1 MKYRIVEEIHEDNSI
16 SYKVQSRFCFIWSTV
31 STYCGSYGSPCI
43 YSRKED
49 AEERIEKFKQ
59 EEVHNNIKKCRVISY
74 H

>member
-1 MKYRIVEEIHEDNSI
+1 MYRIVEETHEDNSI
-16 SYKVQSRFCFIWSTV
+16 SYKVQRRSFFIWSTV

-43 YSRKED
+43 YRRKED

-59 EEVHNNIKKCRVISY
+59 EEVHNNIIQSKVISY